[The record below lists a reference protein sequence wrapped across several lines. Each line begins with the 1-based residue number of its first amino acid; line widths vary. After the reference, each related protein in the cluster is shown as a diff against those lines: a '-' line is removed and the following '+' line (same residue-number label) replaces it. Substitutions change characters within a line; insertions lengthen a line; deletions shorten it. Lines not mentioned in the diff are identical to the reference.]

1 MGSAQKWHFGPVW
14 DFGSAFNYDKNR
26 PFYEGREHH
35 NTWAPQLAQFPAFR
49 RRVKEIWSELYYG
62 NYEQVYTF
70 TSDFVKDIT
79 AAANKDAERW
89 QNKGYGNSD
98 MQSDL
103 TEVQR
108 RLQQAA
114 QWMNDT
120 YGLAEEL
127 PCVVLKTEDS
137 PRKILTTEGELRIIR
152 NGKVYRIF

>member
-1 MGSAQKWHFGPVW
+1 
-14 DFGSAFNYDKNR
+14 
-26 PFYEGREHH
+26 
-35 NTWAPQLAQFPAFR
+35 
-49 RRVKEIWSELYYG
+49 
-62 NYEQVYTF
+62 
-70 TSDFVKDIT
+70 
-79 AAANKDAERW
+79 
-89 QNKGYGNSD
+89 